1 MAQELTFN
9 ITEDKRQLKAPT
21 QVKDFNLTFGD
32 SGDITNGKRNW
43 VQGRVGDS
51 SLRRVFINLV
61 EGTDNTPTDI
71 TGMMLRF
78 CGVIYDSSNQP
89 HVVVSQRQST
99 IVDAQ
104 GGRFRFDFPKQAF
117 TVAGAYK
124 QAFFQLIKQ
133 GSGDVVATLEFDL
146 TVLANFV
153 FADLVPED
161 YIDAFDEIAD
171 KLVASLESH
180 TTEAD
185 KTLTEYQNK
194 VNDLI
199 SSLNQSSNTTTTML
213 QTIQTKIEGFE
224 QKLTQDGLF
233 TKAEADT
240 FQSTLEQ
247 TVESK
252 IAENKPHIYDTV
264 AAMQADATLK
274 DGETAQT
281 LGYYELN
288 DGGGDFYKIATA
300 EPTSG
305 YSVKLTNSLYACQIY
320 TDDSNFYS
328 DDEIKV
334 EKKRYYDT
342 DVYVATIKK
351 TDKQGNLIMP
361 YVTQNA
367 IVDNVVPDN
376 GKNLTPTAY
385 ARYEHTNLTINA
397 TLSVVTT
404 DGEGKTKY
412 RDANVIGNGKVIHRW
427 NFDGKPIPAS
437 FANFVYLGIKADRT
451 PKEYPNTTTP
461 EEMIADGVQQA
472 FLTYWRM
479 IKDGNV
485 VDTSTFTG
493 NEGTSIVTAPH
504 PSHGIGWKDDGT
516 MVIISTDGRTTTQI
530 GLTNDQFTQVFLKEG
545 VTNAWHL
552 DGGGSTSLTFKGE
565 KMNRNIDSNGRSDR
579 NIGFTL
585 NFKKPSVG
593 GGVAS
598 VYSQIGQLKQDLRDE
613 FNTQL
618 MPYEAMAVNGLGM
631 AVVNSDE
638 ELDNWLNSKLV
649 DQFNSWQRGNGY
661 ITTGFLRTNYQN
673 SAPGKAANRSQTMVW
688 SFVYKSSP
696 SKDWG
701 SIQLTD
707 VAAPEVTVY
716 RKYSR
721 NGTPDKWTD
730 WICPNFAHAFT
741 PTNIDSRVMADK
753 RYFNKTLAMTEIS
766 IIFQGKTANGTW
778 ETIMGGLPIPIRSN
792 QSIFRGSQG
801 GHCGVD
807 VDGNGNL
814 IVNTRDTAINDSYE
828 INFMYLNRTLE

>member
-32 SGDITNGKRNW
+32 SGDITSGKRNW

-171 KLVASLESH
+171 KLVSSLESH

-199 SSLNQSSNTTTTML
+199 SSLNQSANTTTTML
-213 QTIQTKIEGFE
+213 QTIQSKIEGFE
-224 QKLTQDGLF
+224 QKLSQDGLF
-233 TKAEADT
+233 TKAEADALQT
-240 FQSTLEQ
+240 TLEQ
-247 TVESK
+247 TIESK

-274 DGETAQT
+274 DGETVQT

-300 EPTSG
+300 EPSSG
-305 YSVKLTNSLYACQIY
+305 YSVKLTNGLYACQIY
-320 TDDSNFYS
+320 TEDGNFYS
-328 DDEIKV
+328 DDEISV
-334 EKKRYYDT
+334 EKKRYYNT
-342 DVYVATIKK
+342 DVYIATIKK
-351 TDKQGNLIMP
+351 TDKQGNLITP
-361 YVTQNA
+361 YVVQNDT
-367 IVDNVVPDN
+367 VDNVTPDN
-376 GKNLTPTAY
+376 GKSLTPTEY
-385 ARYEHTNLTINA
+385 ARYEHTNLTVNA
-397 TLSVVTT
+397 SLSVMT
-404 DGEGKTKY
+404 DNGKKY
-412 RDANVIGNGKVIHRW
+412 RDANVIGNGKILHRW
-427 NFDGKPIPAS
+427 NYDGNPIPTGD
-437 FANFVYLGIKADRT
+437 ANFVYLGIKADRT

-479 IKDGNV
+479 LKDGNV
-485 VDTSTFTG
+485 VDASNFTG
-493 NEGTSIVTAPH
+493 NEGTFMVTDPE
-504 PSHGIGWKDDGT
+504 PSNGIGWKDDGT
-516 MVIISTDGRTTTQI
+516 MVIISTDGRTTTQL

-552 DGGGSTSLTFKGE
+552 DGGGSTSMTFKGE
-565 KMNRNIDSNGRSDR
+565 KMNRNIDSNGRVDR
-579 NIGFTL
+579 HIGFTL
-585 NFKKPSVG
+585 NFKKPSAG
-593 GGVAS
+593 GGVAKA
-598 VYSQIGQLKQDLRDE
+598 YSQIGQLKQDLRDE

-618 MPYEAMAVNGLGM
+618 MPYEAMAVNGLGLVTV
-631 AVVNSDE
+631 ASDE
-638 ELDNWLNSKLV
+638 DLDKWLNSTLV
-649 DQFNSWQRGNGY
+649 DQFISDQRSNGY

-673 SAPGKAANRSQTMVW
+673 SAPGLAAGRSQVMVW
-688 SFVYKSSP
+688 SFIYKSSP
-696 SKDWG
+696 TNDWG

-707 VAAPEVTVY
+707 VAAPEVIVY
-716 RKYSR
+716 RKYYKG
-721 NGTPDKWTD
+721 NTPDKWTD
-730 WICPNFAHAFT
+730 WVCPTIAQAFT
-741 PTNIDSRVMADK
+741 PTNIDARVEADK
-753 RYFNKTLAMTEIS
+753 CSFSKTLAMTEIS
-766 IIFQGKTANGTW
+766 IIFQGKTATNTW
-778 ETIMGGLPIPIRSN
+778 ETIMGGLPVPIRSN
-792 QSIFRGSQG
+792 QSIYRGLNG
-801 GHCGVD
+801 GYCGVD
-807 VDGNGNL
+807 VNGNGNL
-814 IVNTRDTAINDSYE
+814 IVNTHDTTISDNYE
-828 INFMYLNRTLE
+828 INFMYMNKTLE